1 MGKMMS
7 ILEKYK
13 LVEKEETKLSPTES
27 SLDEST
33 TVTSSE
39 KETYTSTPIQEDVI
53 SSPIATEPDIPM
65 PMSEEP
71 SNEIPP
77 EPPLYDHAINIED
90 VYKDSDLGHMVPT
103 ETVFL
108 LENLINALPAELP
121 EFVKKTTIDNIAKA
135 SAIDVDK
142 LLTDGQCRN
151 AHLEHFINDFT
162 TSNLKDIANLK
173 QEIEQLSALIAN
185 YHQQIKYRELL
196 IQEETDLI
204 TAESHRISTILE
216 FFKNV
221 LKTAFDYNEN
231 LSFIEGYKL
240 LTEKET
246 KKFPVSFIYNEDA
259 INDFVHRFTTLAS
272 CDSQN
277 ASLTISPSGKIERTA
292 DKSGVTIDQ
301 SAVIQSIYNLLTPE
315 ACLSELQEEAPK
327 ERTTITPLV
336 VDVSPFSSSIAP
348 AITKSSLDTVDTLVS
363 SFSTSFTPGTGSDIN
378 IAIAAK
384 NINGT
389 LLMPGETFSYNEI
402 LGNTTLDKGYTYAT
416 VIVNSQPTKGV
427 GGGVCQVS
435 TTLYNAILHTGILP
449 TERRPHS
456 RPSSYVPLG
465 LDATIDW
472 GNIDFK
478 FTNTQQYP
486 LYIVAYTDSNKV
498 YVDIYSNKDLLNT
511 TYKFKSE
518 LLKTLPSTTKYIADS
533 SLSKGTTQ
541 LVSKGSEGYQVKVSR
556 ETYTEGTLSETRVL
570 YHDTYAAIPTVYKI
584 GT

>member
-1 MGKMMS
+1 MLNNIKNNYRVFIFQLGCT
-7 ILEKYK
+7 IGA
-13 LVEKEETKLSPTES
+13 LS
-27 SLDEST
+27 
-33 TVTSSE
+33 
-39 KETYTSTPIQEDVI
+39 
-53 SSPIATEPDIPM
+53 
-65 PMSEEP
+65 
-71 SNEIPP
+71 
-77 EPPLYDHAINIED
+77 
-90 VYKDSDLGHMVPT
+90 LG
-103 ETVFL
+103 
-108 LENLINALPAELP
+108 
-121 EFVKKTTIDNIAKA
+121 
-135 SAIDVDK
+135 
-142 LLTDGQCRN
+142 
-151 AHLEHFINDFT
+151 
-162 TSNLKDIANLK
+162 
-173 QEIEQLSALIAN
+173 ALIGTSLEFASYKN
-185 YHQQIKYRELL
+185 KVFKNIYIGEVPIGNISWETAYERVQAHYMSDILN
-196 IQEETDLI
+196 TDLI
-204 TAESHRISTILE
+204 LNLEDTSLEIPISNLITGSNITD
-216 FFKNV
+216 V